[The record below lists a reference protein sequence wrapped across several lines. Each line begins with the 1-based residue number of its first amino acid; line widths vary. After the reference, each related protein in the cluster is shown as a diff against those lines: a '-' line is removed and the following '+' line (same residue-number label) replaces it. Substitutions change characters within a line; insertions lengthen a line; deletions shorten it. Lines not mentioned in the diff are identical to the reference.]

1 MEIAEVRLLG
11 IVLKRKLGQDR
22 LLRKTRNKHDA
33 LILEGVGITGGIVK
47 ARARRRNLLLQSD
60 L

>member
-1 MEIAEVRLLG
+1 MEIAEV
-11 IVLKRKLGQDR
+11 R

-47 ARARRRNLLLQSD
+47 ARARRRYLLLQSD